1 MKPRFIELQIM
12 QFKYCA
18 RPRGPVIK
26 HTVEQENF
34 MSSSLPDMRTITVKG
49 VEFDT
54 IDVGTGRPVVFL
66 HGVLGDARTF
76 APHAEMLADRYR
88 AITYTQRYFGT
99 RPWPEPGP
107 PFGIETHAQDLIGFV
122 EALGAGP
129 VFLVAWSYAGHAA
142 LRAAQLR
149 PELFQAMFIYETGFQ
164 TFMTD
169 AAEIAAFKADFDQ
182 LWSPVFAA
190 INAGD
195 TDGAARLLINASTRD
210 EYYFD
215 SRTELQMQI
224 ERENAP
230 MLARLLAQT
239 PPPRISA
246 DDLSQIEVKISLA
259 CGSKSRPAYK
269 LISEAA
275 MRHLPGQHFMIP
287 GVNHFWPDAEPS
299 AFTDFVRD
307 WLGAQ

>member
-1 MKPRFIELQIM
+1 MWTGYKQ
-12 QFKYCA
+12 A
-18 RPRGPVIK
+18 
-26 HTVEQENF
+26 VEGENF
-34 MSSSLPDMRTITVKG
+34 MSSSLPDMKTIAVKG
-49 VEFDT
+49 VEFDYV
-54 IDVGTGRPVVFL
+54 DVGTGRPVVFL

-76 APHAEMLADRYR
+76 APHAELLSSRYR

-149 PELFQAMFIYETGFQ
+149 PDLFRAMFIYETGFQ

-182 LWSPVFAA
+182 MWGPVFEAV
-190 INAGD
+190 NAGD
-195 TDGAARLLINASTRD
+195 NDEAARLLVNASTLD
-210 EYYFD
+210 DYYFD
-215 SRTELQMQI
+215 SRTVMQMQI
-224 ERENAP
+224 ELDNAQ
-230 MLARLLAQT
+230 MLPKLLAQT

-246 DDLSQIEVKISLA
+246 DDLSEIEVTISLA
-259 CGSKSRPAYK
+259 CGAKTRPAYR

-275 MRHLPGQHFMIP
+275 MRHLPGQHFMVP
-287 GVNHFWPDAEPS
+287 GVNHYWPDAEPS

-307 WLGAQ
+307 WLDAQ